1 MEDRVFFPVLFQFLH
16 GQSLEQ
22 LLFPLEVGLQRGQ
35 QQAFPE
41 ASGAAEEVILSGSN
55 QLIDQGCLVNI
66 EIAVLAN
73 FLEVLYAD
81 GINCLVHGFVYLCD
95 LYTKVTLSPKRASNG
110 AFFCTVRS
118 VDGACRERFAFP
130 QLSRGLNQPLL
141 DIAGLG
147 REVHADLE
155 DLPVVSGEG

>member
-81 GINCLVHGFVYLCD
+81 RINCLVHSD
-95 LYTKVTLSPKRASNG
+95 DR
-110 AFFCTVRS
+110 
-118 VDGACRERFAFP
+118 
-130 QLSRGLNQPLL
+130 L
-141 DIAGLG
+141 DILTMNKD
-147 REVHADLE
+147 RHSFLSEQDKNI
-155 DLPVVSGEG
+155 